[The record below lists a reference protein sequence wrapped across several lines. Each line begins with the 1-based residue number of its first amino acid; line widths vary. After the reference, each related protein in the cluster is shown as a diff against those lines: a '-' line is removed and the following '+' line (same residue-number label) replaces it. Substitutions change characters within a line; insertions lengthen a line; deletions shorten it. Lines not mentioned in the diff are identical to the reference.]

1 MQNNTLIK
9 YNNTNNKFDILV
21 YYKNS
26 KLPILYGL
34 ISGSISSYILS
45 YTPIIYTKVV
55 KFLLND
61 NKNEDNLEKLIYS
74 FILYKFS
81 GTIFAGLRGY
91 IFTKYIHLIATKL
104 KKDIIFELFGKN
116 LNFFY
121 KTDET
126 QTIDI
131 LTSDAKKV
139 ADLYTIFLNMSV
151 RNTVQL
157 CVVSYI
163 LIKKSFTM
171 YIILL
176 MISSIQ
182 FIIEECYE
190 IYFYKKSVDNVNNI
204 EIEEKKITADYV
216 NKIITY
222 KSMGLENNFKNIM
235 DNLYN
240 KLIFYKNKEAFYY
253 GISFLVTNTLNNSL
267 QIILIYIGVYF
278 NINYNLIYEFILYI
292 NEINSIIREFTIV
305 KRDFV
310 KNKLPLKKIKELFNT
325 KSDNIYWGNYKYN
338 DINECIPSIKIKNL
352 SFSYPNNKRIFQ
364 NLNLNINPFTLIGIS
379 GCSGIGKSTFFK
391 LLLRL
396 YNKYSGSILIDNIPI
411 ETFDRNHYYDNIIA
425 YVGQEPELL
434 KGTINKNILGLNL
447 NNYDIKLYNIILE
460 LIPDINNLY
469 ETYEKLSG
477 GQKQRIAICRAIM
490 KKPKILLLDEPSS
503 ALDIIN
509 EKKLLS
515 LLENISYNY
524 NMTIMIISHRNETL
538 KICDKIIDFN
548 NINKNN

>member
-9 YNNTNNKFDILV
+9 YNNKFDILV

-104 KKDIIFELFGKN
+104 KKDIILELFSKN

-139 ADLYTIFLNMSV
+139 AHLYTIFLNMSV

-163 LIKKSFTM
+163 LIKKSFKM
-171 YIILL
+171 YLILL
-176 MISSIQ
+176 VLSSLQ
-182 FIIEECYE
+182 FIIENCYE
-190 IYFYKKSVDNVNNI
+190 KFFYKKSVDNVNNI

-222 KSMGLENNFKNIM
+222 KSMGLEKNFKNNM

-240 KLIFYKNKEAFYY
+240 KLIIYKNKEALYY
-253 GISFLVTNTLNNSL
+253 SISFLVSNTLNNSL

-292 NEINSIIREFTIV
+292 NEVNNIIRELTIL

-325 KSDNIYWGNYKYN
+325 TSDNIHWGNYKYN

-352 SFSYPNNKRIFQ
+352 SFSYPNNKKIFQ
-364 NLNLNINPFTLIGIS
+364 NFNLNINPFTVIGIS
-379 GCSGIGKSTFFK
+379 GNSGIGKSTFFK

-396 YNKYSGSILIDNIPI
+396 YNEYTGSILIDNIPI
-411 ETFDRNHYYDNIIA
+411 ENFDRNYYYDNIIT
-425 YVGQEPELL
+425 YVGQESELL
-434 KGTINKNILGLNL
+434 EGTINENILGYNL
-447 NNYDIKLYNIILE
+447 KNYDIKLYNIVLE
-460 LIPDINNLY
+460 LITDINNLY
-469 ETYEKLSG
+469 ETYDKLSG

-490 KKPKILLLDEPSS
+490 KKPKIILLDEPSS
-503 ALDIIN
+503 ALNINN
-509 EKKLLS
+509 EKKLL
-515 LLENISYNY
+515 LLLKKISYEY
-524 NMTIMIISHRNETL
+524 NITIIIISHKKYTL
-538 KICDKIIDFN
+538 NICDYIIDFN
-548 NINKNN
+548 NININN

>member
-1 MQNNTLIK
+1 
-9 YNNTNNKFDILV
+9 
-21 YYKNS
+21 
-26 KLPILYGL
+26 
-34 ISGSISSYILS
+34 
-45 YTPIIYTKVV
+45 
-55 KFLLND
+55 
-61 NKNEDNLEKLIYS
+61 
-74 FILYKFS
+74 
-81 GTIFAGLRGY
+81 
-91 IFTKYIHLIATKL
+91 
-104 KKDIIFELFGKN
+104 
-116 LNFFY
+116 
-121 KTDET
+121 
-126 QTIDI
+126 
-131 LTSDAKKV
+131 
-139 ADLYTIFLNMSV
+139 
-151 RNTVQL
+151 
-157 CVVSYI
+157 
-163 LIKKSFTM
+163 M

-176 MISSIQ
+176 IISSIQ

-267 QIILIYIGVYF
+267 QIILIYIGVYL

-325 KSDNIYWGNYKYN
+325 KSDNVYWGNYKYN

-352 SFSYPNNKRIFQ
+352 SFSYPNNKKIFQ

-379 GCSGIGKSTFFK
+379 GYSGIGKSTFFK

-411 ETFDRNHYYDNIIA
+411 ETFDRNYYYNNIIA

-434 KGTINKNILGLNL
+434 EGTINENILGFNL

-509 EKKLLS
+509 EKKLL
-515 LLENISYNY
+515 LLLKNISYNY

>member
-9 YNNTNNKFDILV
+9 YNNKFDILL

-104 KKDIIFELFGKN
+104 KKDIILELFSKN

-139 ADLYTIFLNMSV
+139 AYLYTIFLNMSV

-163 LIKKSFTM
+163 LIKKSFKM
-171 YIILL
+171 YLILL
-176 MISSIQ
+176 VLSSLQ
-182 FIIEECYE
+182 FIIENCYE
-190 IYFYKKSVDNVNNI
+190 EFFYKKSVDNVNNI

-222 KSMGLENNFKNIM
+222 KSMGLEKNFKNNM

-240 KLIFYKNKEAFYY
+240 KLIIYKNKEALYY
-253 GISFLVTNTLNNSL
+253 GISFLVSNTLNNSL

-292 NEINSIIREFTIV
+292 NEVNNIIRELTIV

-325 KSDNIYWGNYKYN
+325 TSDNIHWGNYKYN

-352 SFSYPNNKRIFQ
+352 SFSYPNNKKIFQ
-364 NLNLNINPFTLIGIS
+364 NFNLNINPFTVIGIS
-379 GCSGIGKSTFFK
+379 GNSGIGKSTFFK

-396 YNKYSGSILIDNIPI
+396 YNEYTGSILIDNIPI
-411 ETFDRNHYYDNIIA
+411 ENFDRNYYYDNIIT
-425 YVGQEPELL
+425 YVGQESELL
-434 KGTINKNILGLNL
+434 EGTINENILGYNL
-447 NNYDIKLYNIILE
+447 KNYDIKLYNIVLE
-460 LIPDINNLY
+460 LITDINNLY
-469 ETYEKLSG
+469 ETYDKLSG

-490 KKPKILLLDEPSS
+490 KKPKIILLDEPSS
-503 ALDIIN
+503 ALNINN
-509 EKKLLS
+509 EKKLL
-515 LLENISYNY
+515 LLLKKISYEY
-524 NMTIMIISHRNETL
+524 NITIIIISHKKYTL
-538 KICDKIIDFN
+538 NICDYIIDFN
-548 NINKNN
+548 NININN